1 MSFLFPHFFH
11 IGSHVTK
18 KRREQAPALQDPR
31 CPAAPQS
38 LYVFQS
44 THKFACEFKI
54 EKDIKRNKAEQRNER
69 SLRAGYTKTHPYT
82 LSFPTKHFLSA
93 RKKRYGVRETA
104 DPYEKCFRFR
114 TFFTLAVTLP
124 KYGGSKRPPYKI
136 PVAPPHPSPLAL
148 HLPIHTK
155 FPQGNFK

>member
-44 THKFACEFKI
+44 THKFACEFEI
-54 EKDIKRNKAEQRNER
+54 EKDIKRNKVEQRNER

-114 TFFTLAVTLP
+114 TFSHCQSRYCKTAGASP
-124 KYGGSKRPPYKI
+124 RPTRFPLHCR
-136 PVAPPHPSPLAL
+136 APIAL
-148 HLPIHTK
+148 CLSIHT
-155 FPQGNFK
+155 QIRLRI